1 MDTGWFLPALALFT
15 MIAAIFVALWSKK
28 RVENRMYDHSKPKSS
43 LAKDGP
49 GPQPFR

>member
-1 MDTGWFLPALALFT
+1 MTTGWFLPLLAVVTIGLGIFFALR
-15 MIAAIFVALWSKK
+15 SKAK
-28 RVENRMYDHSKPKSS
+28 VKERKADPDAPKSS